1 MWWIDSVTQ
10 TKWAILTHIRKM
22 PDRILTQ
29 VRQSVCDFITYYIRK
44 FQSQNVMLP
53 VLVKRSPNGWQ
64 DLGSIQRSAQ
74 FKRMVK
80 MAKPTQARSQL
91 SRQLSLL
98 VAQAPNIPLEMGL
111 YPWRFDAPFSELNWN
126 SYGARKNMF
135 QVLRSCIIPHT
146 EKRMNLR
153 SGYSIPSSSLVAHE
167 DQEVWFFLNGPGGD
181 KPLLQANGDALAE
194 LFGRKINLLHNASEG
209 LINDLLEC
217 VTGKTGLN
225 SGRTATSLCKLLEVE
240 LRQRNKVVLIA
251 HSQGASIS
259 FHAIDKLAERLRKA
273 GRDLSLLGKLE
284 LYTFGAACTDRT
296 LPDRKS

>member
-1 MWWIDSVTQ
+1 MS
-10 TKWAILTHIRKM
+10 
-22 PDRILTQ
+22 
-29 VRQSVCDFITYYIRK
+29 
-44 FQSQNVMLP
+44 
-53 VLVKRSPNGWQ
+53 
-64 DLGSIQRSAQ
+64 
-74 FKRMVK
+74 
-80 MAKPTQARSQL
+80 KPTQTRTQL

-98 VAQAPNIPLEMGL
+98 AAQAPNIPLELGL
-111 YPWRFDAPFSELNWN
+111 YPWRFNAPFSELNWK
-126 SYGARKNMF
+126 SYGARKNLF

-153 SGYSIPSSSLVAHE
+153 SGYSIPSASLVAHE
-167 DQEVWFFLNGPGGD
+167 DQEAWFFVNGPGAD

-209 LINDLLEC
+209 LVNDLLEC

-225 SGRTATSLCKLLEVE
+225 SGRTATSLCKLLDVE
-240 LRQRNKVVLIA
+240 LRQRSKVVLIA

-273 GRDLSLLGKLE
+273 GRDLSLLSKLE

-296 LPDRKS
+296 LPSEVYAEHFANAHDVIANVGILASEDVPGEQVYVYRQGHGHLLNAHYLPDFKLGKYHGRQGRGSRLSTYLRRD

>member
-1 MWWIDSVTQ
+1 
-10 TKWAILTHIRKM
+10 
-22 PDRILTQ
+22 
-29 VRQSVCDFITYYIRK
+29 
-44 FQSQNVMLP
+44 
-53 VLVKRSPNGWQ
+53 
-64 DLGSIQRSAQ
+64 
-74 FKRMVK
+74 

-296 LPDRKS
+296 LPAEVYAEHFANAHDVIANVGILASEEVAGDQVFVSRQGRGHLLNAHYLPDFKLGKYHGRQGRGSRLSTYLRRD